1 MAVEIQINGT
11 ALNPQP
17 RTATWELQSFGGKLD
32 GTDSLGA
39 YDILVLRS
47 PPARGGTA
55 NWNWNTFENQTL
67 SSVQAM
73 PRGQTM
79 KNGSATTYNS
89 GVVSKPIMVIP
100 APPGDYIDSVEL
112 RVAVIT

>member
-1 MAVEIQINGT
+1 MTVSIQMNGT

-17 RTATWELQSFGGKLD
+17 RTANWELPGEGGKLD
-32 GTDSLGA
+32 GTDHLGA

-55 NWNWNTFENQTL
+55 NWNWSTFENQVLT
-67 SSVQAM
+67 SVVAM

-79 KNGSATTYNS
+79 KTGTETTYNS
-89 GVVSKPIMVIP
+89 GVVSKPITPVGSEP
-100 APPGDYIDSVEL
+100 ADIVPGVEF
-112 RVAVIT
+112 RVLVVT